1 MNEPQSLEQML
12 REIETIVQH
21 LEQGNLSLEE
31 SLTLYARGAQLTEQC
46 RTVLEKAQLTIKNIR
61 QDD

>member
-21 LEQGNLSLEE
+21 LEQGNISLEE
-31 SLTLYARGAQLTEQC
+31 SLKLYERGAQLTEQC
-46 RTVLEKAQLTIKNIR
+46 RMVLEQAQLTIKNIR